1 MSPSRHLSSPDLATH
16 PINMHLSQ
24 LQHSQLQLASQ
35 MHQKLATGLTPNHMG
50 SGFFKSPSSSPNNQN
65 ASSNA
70 NNNANRSPASSPTR
84 ELSSHPLNRLQN
96 MQPFDFRKLNA
107 AHQMGLNPFAGGLQT
122 PKFSPE
128 ALHQLQQ
135 QQQHMRKDKR
145 RNSSASDSSNTSSAG
160 NLPANFMNLSMGH
173 LPFHLPPMSLASM
186 NHSLAA
192 SLVAQ
197 SFPNLLASA
206 KAPMSGPP
214 SKSEHHQSPKIS
226 ERLDLSSHHAYD
238 LTSKNSDMDV
248 LNLSRNNKVPKHHSE
263 MQNNRR
269 SPMNPHSP
277 PHNSGGLN
285 QMAQQRK
292 PQAQSPHK
300 RQWGTLPPNLGTQFI
315 NPSTGKKRVQ
325 CNVCFKTFCD
335 KGALKIHFS
344 AVHLREM
351 HKCSVE
357 GCSMMFSS
365 RRSRNRHSANPNPKL
380 HSPHL
385 RRKIS
390 PHDGRSSQP
399 HHMLLPPPGSMG
411 GMHPFNPFPLLQPG
425 DLRHQTLASLEFKH
439 NMDALRMKEHEQR
452 RQHESR
458 RENYEGQKSME
469 AMRRLSRAD
478 SNENNSVG
486 NGQSDDEDDDNIN
499 IDNGMSSDSDDGN
512 SHINMYSTPEPESF
526 GNRSEMSNDEPQDF
540 SLPSKAKIKRESPAE
555 NGANNESSNE
565 ESILTDPPKDEF
577 SSSQNYSSKRKRKNQ
592 NPTKCSMSPAVALN
606 ENDHLSDENDES
618 FTAKIKQEPEDAP
631 SPKSKKFKH
640 SENGN
645 ERSFLTGEKHD
656 EVKMKQEPVDDDE
669 QSDEETLNLSVK
681 RSNGKP
687 DYMLSN
693 DAGNNKKH
701 IDLES
706 LHQANTLRQLEQMS
720 QNAGAFNSF
729 MNGNNILGPQFPPLN
744 FLINNTPPSPV
755 RSRSRTP
762 TPERADNEE
771 NRSPCCEHG
780 VLTDDHNGVKKC
792 SVCGT
797 KSHFS
802 NEQLPN
808 YICNID
814 GCNAAFP
821 NKRSRDRHSSNL
833 NLHRKLLSTSD
844 RNGSPSPHQNHHAGN
859 FDGKSFPGFPN
870 PLQAEL
876 LARLYGDPRN
886 LMKLEALKNQ
896 LPGMIGQH
904 NYPEALFNGPH
915 QKLSQSA
922 VNNPFLFPHLAG
934 LPGFA
939 FASHLLPPQL
949 NNLTS
954 SSASLNNRLTP
965 RSESPASACSPPSN
979 MNMPSPQSHD
989 DECRRPDS
997 LS

>member
-1 MSPSRHLSSPDLATH
+1 MSPSRHLTSPDLASH

-65 ASSNA
+65 ASGNSSNGV
-70 NNNANRSPASSPTR
+70 NRSPVSSPTR

-107 AHQMGLNPFAGGLQT
+107 AHQMGLNPFTGGLPT

-135 QQQHMRKDKR
+135 HQQQQMRKDKR
-145 RNSSASDSSNTSSAG
+145 RNSSASDSSNNSSG

-173 LPFHLPPMSLASM
+173 LPFHLPPMSLASSL

-206 KAPMSGPP
+206 KASPLPMQT

-226 ERLDLSSHHAYD
+226 ERLDLSNHHNPYD
-238 LTSKNSDMDV
+238 IPSNASDLDV
-248 LNLSRNNKVPKHHSE
+248 LNLSRGGNNAIENS
-263 MQNNRR
+263 RR
-269 SPMNPHSP
+269 SPMSSP
-277 PHNSGGLN
+277 PHNSMN
-285 QMAQQRK
+285 HQRK
-292 PQAQSPHK
+292 LHSPHK
-300 RQWGTLPPNLGTQFI
+300 RQWGTIPPNLGTQFI

-351 HKCSVE
+351 HKCTVE

-390 PHDGRSSQP
+390 PHDGRSAQP
-399 HHMLLPPPGSMG
+399 HPMLLPPPGSLP
-411 GMHPFNPFPLLQPG
+411 MHPFNPFPLLPPG
-425 DLRHQTLASLEFKH
+425 DLRHQSLASLEFKH
-439 NMDALRMKEHEQR
+439 NMDALRMKEHEHQR

-458 RENYEGQKSME
+458 RESFEGQKSME
-469 AMRRLSRAD
+469 ALRRLSREKYD
-478 SNENNSVG
+478 
-486 NGQSDDEDDDNIN
+486 QSDDDDDDNIN
-499 IDNGMSSDSDDGN
+499 IDNGLSSDSDDN
-512 SHINMYSTPEPESF
+512 SNLNMYSTPEPEA
-526 GNRSEMSNDEPQDF
+526 NDEPQDF
-540 SLPSKAKIKRESPAE
+540 SFTKVKHEPK
-555 NGANNESSNE
+555 NGDANESSNE
-565 ESILTDPPKDEF
+565 ESTANDAPKE
-577 SSSQNYSSKRKRKNQ
+577 SQNYSSKRKRKNQ
-592 NPTKCSMSPAVALN
+592 NPTKFHTTPPVTA
-606 ENDHLSDENDES
+606 ENDQISDENEHEES
-618 FTAKIKQEPEDAP
+618 FRANIKLEPEDAP
-631 SPKSKKFKH
+631 SPQSKKFKQH
-640 SENGN
+640 GEEDFACENQN
-645 ERSFLTGEKHD
+645 EVRTK
-656 EVKMKQEPVDDDE
+656 KEPVDDEDE
-669 QSDEETLNLSVK
+669 MEDGGSLNLSVK
-681 RSNGKP
+681 RQNGKV
-687 DYMLSN
+687 DQYKQ
-693 DAGNNKKH
+693 KK
-701 IDLES
+701 IDLDS

-729 MNGNNILGPQFPPLN
+729 LNGSNILGPQFPPLN

-762 TPERADNEE
+762 TPDRADNEE

-780 VLTDDHNGVKKC
+780 VLTDDNSGGKKC
-792 SVCGT
+792 SACGA

-802 NEQLPN
+802 NEQMPS

-844 RNGSPSPHQNHHAGN
+844 RNGSPSPHHSHH
-859 FDGKSFPGFPN
+859 FDGKGFPGFPN

-886 LMKLEALKNQ
+886 LMKLEAFKNQ
-896 LPGMIGQH
+896 LPGMMGQQ

-922 VNNPFLFPHLAG
+922 VNNPFLFPHLAS

-965 RSESPASACSPPSN
+965 RSESPASPPLN
-979 MNMPSPQSHD
+979 TNMPSPQSHD
-989 DECRRPDS
+989 DRSDS

>member
-65 ASSNA
+65 ASGSA
-70 NNNANRSPASSPTR
+70 NNGVNRSPASSPTR

-107 AHQMGLNPFAGGLQT
+107 AHQMGLNPFTGGLPT

-135 QQQHMRKDKR
+135 HQQQQMRKDKR
-145 RNSSASDSSNTSSAG
+145 RNSSASDSSNTSSG

-173 LPFHLPPMSLASM
+173 LPFHLPPMSLASSL

-206 KAPMSGPP
+206 KASTMSGPP

-226 ERLDLSSHHAYD
+226 ERLDLSTHHHHHHNPYD
-238 LTSKNSDMDV
+238 ISSKASDLDV
-248 LNLSRNNKVPKHHSE
+248 LNLSRGGNKAMKHSDN
-263 MQNNRR
+263 QR
-269 SPMNPHSP
+269 SPMNSP
-277 PHNSGGLN
+277 PHNSGHMN
-285 QMAQQRK
+285 QQRK
-292 PQAQSPHK
+292 PQSPHK

-351 HKCSVE
+351 HKCTVE

-390 PHDGRSSQP
+390 PHDGRSAQP
-399 HHMLLPPPGSMG
+399 HPMLLPPPGSLP
-411 GMHPFNPFPLLQPG
+411 MHSFNPFPLLPPG
-425 DLRHQTLASLEFKH
+425 HQSLASLEFKH
-439 NMDALRMKEHEQR
+439 NMDALRMKEHEHQR

-458 RENYEGQKSME
+458 RESYEGQKNME
-469 AMRRLSRAD
+469 ALRRLSRAD
-478 SNENNSVG
+478 SNENGHHSND
-486 NGQSDDEDDDNIN
+486 QSDDDDDDNIN
-499 IDNGMSSDSDDGN
+499 IDNGLSSDSDDGHSN
-512 SHINMYSTPEPESF
+512 MNMNMYSTPEPEA
-526 GNRSEMSNDEPQDF
+526 NDEPQDF
-540 SLPSKAKIKRESPAE
+540 SFTKVKSEPK
-555 NGANNESSNE
+555 NGDTNNESSNE
-565 ESILTDPPKDEF
+565 ESTTTDPPKE
-577 SSSQNYSSKRKRKNQ
+577 SQNYSSKRKRKNQ
-592 NPTKCSMSPAVALN
+592 NPTKFHTSPVATVN
-606 ENDHLSDENDES
+606 ENDQMSDENDHDES
-618 FTAKIKQEPEDAP
+618 FTAKIKQEPEDVP
-631 SPKSKKFKH
+631 SPQSKKFKQNGDGEPF
-640 SENGN
+640 SNENQIGVKPKKEPIDNDDN
-645 ERSFLTGEKHD
+645 EEAHNFSTKDSG
-656 EVKMKQEPVDDDE
+656 
-669 QSDEETLNLSVK
+669 SLNLSVK
-681 RSNGKP
+681 RQNGKAS
-687 DYMLSN
+687 DYSQKQ
-693 DAGNNKKH
+693 KK

-720 QNAGAFNSF
+720 HNAGAFNSF
-729 MNGNNILGPQFPPLN
+729 MNGSNILGPQFPPLN

-762 TPERADNEE
+762 TPDRADNEE

-802 NEQLPN
+802 NEQLSS

-844 RNGSPSPHQNHHAGN
+844 RNGSPSPHHNHH
-859 FDGKSFPGFPN
+859 FDGKGFPGFPN

-886 LMKLEALKNQ
+886 LMKLEALKNH
-896 LPGMIGQH
+896 LPGMVGQQ

-922 VNNPFLFPHLAG
+922 VNNPFLFPHLAS

-965 RSESPASACSPPSN
+965 RSESPASPPSN
-979 MNMPSPQSHD
+979 TNMPSPQSHD
-989 DECRRPDS
+989 DRSDS